1 MAEYR
6 VRYSFDYTQ
15 PILSCAVSPE
25 AGTVAVGMASGLLTV
40 RARNLKNAGEKAMV
54 VAKRAPRAGTYHYF
68 VRGQREVRSRAS
80 SSFFFITLKPRVELA
95 RVYEP

>member
-68 VRGQREVRSRAS
+68 VRGQREVPPRAPRPAPPSSR
-80 SSFFFITLKPRVELA
+80 PERPNCV
-95 RVYEP
+95 